1 MNKNK
6 FTTPHTILAKVKFLA
21 EFQAQIAYLSEMYI
35 TIQQNLRKGT
45 PLKQSKLTLVSLLL
59 VTSFILSACGIK
71 ASASGLPLSEPTAS
85 VPQAPTWKGRPE
97 YAPGELVDYTAQTGD
112 TLQALASHFNTSVEE
127 IYEAN
132 PFIPRDATTMPPGMP
147 MKIPIYYLPL
157 WDNPYQI
164 IPDQAFIYGP
174 SFVGFNTSAFV
185 ADHPGWLKSIY
196 AWAGRDNRTG
206 AEIVDYVAINYSI
219 SPRLLLA
226 LLEYQTGALSQT
238 ERPKSRFMLG
248 FEKTYYEGMYLQLVG
263 AANALNDGYYK
274 WRIGTLTEFELKD
287 GSIVRPDPWQ
297 NAATVALQYYFSQM
311 LSADEYR
318 LAVGP
323 EGLFATYSALFGDPW
338 ADSVEHIPGSLQ
350 QPELRLPFPAGQT
363 WSYTGGPH
371 TGWGL
376 GQPYTALDFAPPA
389 DKSGCFPADEKN
401 YAIAMADGIVVRSE
415 FGLVALDLDGDGDE
429 RTGWVLVY
437 LHVATKGR
445 APTGLSLKAGDP
457 VGYPSCEGGRV
468 TGTHI
473 HVSRKYNGEWIPA
486 DGPLPFNMEGWVAH
500 DGLRAYQGTLSK
512 GGLTVEAC
520 ECGDLYSQISSEPV
534 Q

>member
-1 MNKNK
+1 MNKNRPYK
-6 FTTPHTILAKVKFLA
+6 ASPNKRTTFAFVSFILAATLA
-21 EFQAQIAYLSEMYI
+21 
-35 TIQQNLRKGT
+35 
-45 PLKQSKLTLVSLLL
+45 
-59 VTSFILSACGIK
+59 LSACGVQ
-71 ASASGLPLSEPTAS
+71 ASASGLPLPQPTEA
-85 VPQAPTWKGRPE
+85 VPQAPAWHGRPE

-112 TLQALASHFNTSVEE
+112 TIQALASHFNTTAEE
-127 IYEAN
+127 IYQAN

-164 IPDQAFIYGP
+164 IPDQAFTYGP
-174 SFVGFNTSAFV
+174 SLVGFNTSAFV
-185 ADHPGWLKSIY
+185 ADHPGWLKDVY

-206 AEIVDYVAINYSI
+206 AEIVDYVGINYSI

-226 LLEYQTGALSQT
+226 LLEYQAGALSQPEMPG
-238 ERPKSRFMLG
+238 ERYMLG
-248 FEKTYYEGMYLQLVG
+248 FEKTYYEGVYLQLVG
-263 AANALNDGYYK
+263 AANTLNDGYYK
-274 WRIGTLTEFELKD
+274 WRIGALTEFELKD
-287 GSIVRPDPWQ
+287 GSLVRPDPWQ
-297 NAATVALQYYFSQM
+297 NAATVALQNYFSQM
-311 LSADEYR
+311 LSADDYR
-318 LAVGP
+318 LAVGSD
-323 EGLFATYSALFGDPW
+323 GLFATYVDLFGDPW
-338 ADSVEHIPGSLQ
+338 ADSGELIPGSLQ

-363 WSYTGGPH
+363 WFYTGGPH

-376 GQPYTALDFAPPA
+376 GQPYTALDFAPPT
-389 DKSGCFPADEKN
+389 DKSGCAAVEEKY

-445 APTGLSLKAGDP
+445 APTGRSLKAGDS

-486 DGPLPFNMEGWVAH
+486 DGPLPFNLEGWVAH
-500 DGLRAYQGTLSK
+500 NGVRAYLGTLSK
-512 GGLTVEAC
+512 GSLTVEAC
-520 ECGDLYSQISSEPV
+520 ECGDLYTQISSEPV

>member
-6 FTTPHTILAKVKFLA
+6 LKVSDVIATRRLLPRRGKAAWQSFLNKV
-21 EFQAQIAYLSEMYI
+21 QSDKQI
-35 TIQQNLRKGT
+35 
-45 PLKQSKLTLVSLLL
+45 KLTFVSFLLF
-59 VTSFILSACGIK
+59 TSLILSACEAK
-71 ASASGLPLSEPTAS
+71 ASASGLPLPEPTES
-85 VPQAPTWKGRPE
+85 VPQAPDWKGRPE

-112 TLQALASHFNTSVEE
+112 TIPALASHFNTSVEE

-157 WDNPYQI
+157 WNNPYQI
-164 IPDQAFIYGP
+164 IPDQAFVYGP
-174 SFVGFNTSAFV
+174 SLVGFNTSAYV
-185 ADHPGWLKSIY
+185 ADRPGWLKNIY

-206 AEIVDYVAINYSI
+206 AEIVDYVGINYSI

-226 LLEYQTGALSQT
+226 LLEYQAEALSQT
-238 ERPKSRFMLG
+238 EKPSARYMLG
-248 FEKTYYEGMYLQLVG
+248 FEKTYYEGVYLQLVG
-263 AANALNDGYYK
+263 AANTLNDGYYK
-274 WRIGTLTEFELKD
+274 WRIGALTEFELKD
-287 GSIVRPDPWQ
+287 GTIVRPDPWQ

-311 LSADEYR
+311 LPADEYR

-323 EGLFATYSALFGDPW
+323 EGLFATYLALFGDPW

-350 QPELRLPFPAGQT
+350 QPELQLPFPAGQT
-363 WSYTGGPH
+363 WYYTGGPH

-389 DKSGCFPADEKN
+389 DKSGCFPAEEKN

-473 HVSRKYNGEWIPA
+473 HISRKYNGEWIPA
-486 DGPLPFNMEGWVAH
+486 DGPLPFNLEGWVAH
-500 DGLRAYQGTLSK
+500 NGARAYLGTLSK
-512 GGLTVEAC
+512 GSLTVEAC